1 METRQFGRTGLKVS
15 ALCLGTMTFGNQA
28 DQATSFAIMDR
39 AWNAGIY
46 FFDSSD
52 VYPVMPTPQTWGR
65 SEQIIG
71 AWLRERGVR
80 DQLVLATKA
89 RGRVGPGPNDEGL
102 SRRHLFDAVH
112 ASLRRLGTD
121 WIDLYQVHAFDEG
134 TPLDETLRAL
144 DDMVRQGLVRYIGCS
159 NFEAWRLCKALWTAD
174 VLRLARFDSVQ
185 PRYNLLDRRI
195 EAEMLPLCHDQQ
207 IAVIPY
213 SPLAGGMLTGKYR
226 RDAPHPADARY
237 IAFRRESQLTD
248 PMLDAVSQIEGMA
261 RERGLTPAQFALGWV
276 MAQPD
281 ITAPLIGATR
291 VEQLDDTLSAAP
303 LRLTDE
309 EHAACDALWWSVH
322 AEVR

>member
-1 METRQFGRTGLKVS
+1 
-15 ALCLGTMTFGNQA
+15 
-28 DQATSFAIMDR
+28 
-39 AWNAGIY
+39 
-46 FFDSSD
+46 
-52 VYPVMPTPQTWGR
+52 
-65 SEQIIG
+65 
-71 AWLRERGVR
+71 
-80 DQLVLATKA
+80 VLATKA

-102 SRRHLFDAVH
+102 SRRHLFDAVR

-248 PMLDAVSQIEGMA
+248 PMLEAVSQIEGMA

-291 VEQLDDTLSAAP
+291 VEQLDDTLTATP